1 MAPDRPPDTAD
12 HAHPRAPFPPP
23 DAEPA
28 GEAPVA
34 RRVSE
39 GMVAAAGDRW
49 QAVAVRR
56 FLSIAIFTVPLVA
69 GSATPALAQAPAG
82 TPGAPRTMSFSWT
95 LYPRMWAEVDLRFAT
110 GAGAVAEITAEG
122 GEVSWNLHAHPVES
136 SFTPSAPGFY
146 SYLFGNDRGSDL
158 VRLRIELKLSG
169 DVRLE
174 GIKP

>member
-1 MAPDRPPDTAD
+1 
-12 HAHPRAPFPPP
+12 
-23 DAEPA
+23 
-28 GEAPVA
+28 
-34 RRVSE
+34 
-39 GMVAAAGDRW
+39 MVAAAGDRW

-56 FLSIAIFTVPLVA
+56 VLAIATFGVPLVA
-69 GSATPALAQAPAG
+69 GGFATPALAQAPAE

-95 LYPRMWAEVDLRFAT
+95 LYPRMWAEVDLRFAA

-136 SFTPSAPGFY
+136 SPTTFVVLAQGAGTRVTLPFTPSAPGFY
-146 SYLFGNDRGSDL
+146 SYLFGNDRGSGP
-158 VRLRIELKLSG
+158 VRLRIELTLGG